1 MEIGTEIAKKTLKV
15 TSQRG
20 IRTILHPTLDRQFK
34 TNDRMLQYCRLNT
47 DMYTDN
53 MFASTKLLRGNNFGQ
68 IYVNDIDFTKF
79 YPTKDCKEV
88 PDTVSH
94 LFREE
99 DVPTTL
105 ILDGA
110 RTQIGQKVIKTCPD
124 ANCKITQLEF
134 ETPWANRAEMGIR
147 ELKRGVRRLMRSTH
161 APLRLWDYCAQLQAK
176 IRSSTIHN
184 NRRLEGGV
192 SPTLL
197 DGSTADISNLVEF
210 SWYEWIKYRE
220 STT

>member
-68 IYVNDIDFTKF
+68 IYINDIDFTRF
-79 YPTKDCKEV
+79 YPMKDRNEMPV
-88 PDTVSH
+88 IVSQF
-94 LFREE
+94 FREE
-99 DVPTTL
+99 GVPTIL

-110 RTQIGQKVIKTCPD
+110 R
-124 ANCKITQLEF
+124 E
-134 ETPWANRAEMGIR
+134 
-147 ELKRGVRRLMRSTH
+147 
-161 APLRLWDYCAQLQAK
+161 
-176 IRSSTIHN
+176 
-184 NRRLEGGV
+184 
-192 SPTLL
+192 
-197 DGSTADISNLVEF
+197 
-210 SWYEWIKYRE
+210 
-220 STT
+220 

>member
-94 LFREE
+94 FFREE
-99 DVPTTL
+99 DVPTSL
-105 ILDGA
+105 ILD
-110 RTQIGQKVIKTCPD
+110 
-124 ANCKITQLEF
+124 
-134 ETPWANRAEMGIR
+134 
-147 ELKRGVRRLMRSTH
+147 
-161 APLRLWDYCAQLQAK
+161 
-176 IRSSTIHN
+176 
-184 NRRLEGGV
+184 
-192 SPTLL
+192 
-197 DGSTADISNLVEF
+197 
-210 SWYEWIKYRE
+210 
-220 STT
+220 